1 MKFSNEGLDKRLV
14 FGTRWMS
21 IFFFIELVIDNS
33 EVEKDNGG
41 KLS

>member
-1 MKFSNEGLDKRLV
+1 MNSQFLALDV
-14 FGTRWMS
+14 CQF
-21 IFFFIELVIDNS
+21 FFFIELVIDNS